1 MSTVEYE
8 PRAPQSPGAW
18 NDRSSAALGAPPRR
32 HERPAADGAPRS
44 EAPAA
49 VRREPAD
56 PVRPLLHQHRE
67 LCARAVDPLE
77 IAAALEAHG
86 VNDRAAA
93 RYRHRDVF
101 GLAEELFARSARL
114 EPPAPPKAQR
124 PRRAGRRARWPR
136 TPGPSGVRT
145 LVRAA
150 LTLLPGTLCALALSA
165 RFPAQLPAQLP
176 ASLRWPAALLSVL
189 LVAAVLRAALRTALR
204 GVPLG
209 WPPVL
214 AGGWL
219 LGYAL
224 LGDGLLGA
232 LLDGG
237 ALLRPAPRWVALSLA
252 FAVAPAAWCVHRF
265 AAGAR
270 LRLAVSR
277 SLGAFAARARPLLA
291 GILALC
297 CLALLV
303 IQAAARYALTGAPLG
318 VGGPDAHLLAG
329 TAAVTATGLL
339 LFTALLLAAHGFP
352 RPAALGLA
360 VACAVQAL
368 ALGWAAA
375 ADLPGLDAID
385 APLRRAVD
393 AAGPAVVQAA
403 ACGLAWVC
411 LLAPAVTHLT
421 GAAAHHPLRGAYRPE
436 AATPAAVPPPARRA
450 APPPAVR
457 LPETPDHPRPQGAPP
472 MTVSHADGLP
482 RLPGEE
488 AR

>member
-1 MSTVEYE
+1 MEYE

-18 NDRSSAALGAPPRR
+18 NERSSAALGATPRR
-32 HERPAADGAPRS
+32 RERPAAGAPRA
-44 EAPAA
+44 EERAP

-86 VNDRAAA
+86 INDRAAA

-114 EPPAPPKAQR
+114 EPPAPPKADR
-124 PRRAGRRARWPR
+124 PRRAGRRTRWPR
-136 TPGPSGVRT
+136 TPGPKGVRT
-145 LVRAA
+145 VVRAA
-150 LTLLPGTLCALALSA
+150 LTLLPGTLCALAL
-165 RFPAQLPAQLP
+165 PAPLPAQLP
-176 ASLRWPAALLSVL
+176 ASLRWPAALLAAL
-189 LVAAVLRAALRTALR
+189 LVAGVLRAVLRTALR

-214 AGGWL
+214 AGVWL

-237 ALLRPAPRWVALSLA
+237 ALLRPAPRWVALTLA

-265 AAGAR
+265 ATGAR
-270 LRLAVSR
+270 HRLAVSR

-297 CLALLV
+297 CLALLA

-339 LFTALLLAAHGFP
+339 LFTAVLLAAHGFP

-393 AAGPAVVQAA
+393 TGGPAVVQAA

-421 GAAAHHPLRGAYRPE
+421 GAAAHHPLRGAFRPE
-436 AATPAAVPPPARRA
+436 AATPAAVPVPARRA
-450 APPPAVR
+450 APPPTVR
-457 LPETPDHPRPQGAPP
+457 PPETPDHPRPQGAPP
-472 MTVSHADGLP
+472 MTVSHAAGLP